1 LLKFYQGSW
10 WCCCRYEISSRSCL
24 AILDSAYPAK
34 LVKLTET
41 LANVLVRF
49 SAALYGKEMKQ
60 ISIPELLNRSE
71 RLKTLAHE
79 KMGQWPEDVTW
90 AKGARDCLE
99 ECLGGVSFDPIDL
112 LEASMFREGPRPT
125 FLNLSFSQHP
135 LTLWSSDDMSL
146 DVYYWRPGETT
157 LHDHGFHGAFMPVVG
172 EYAEVVYD
180 FKLTEDLGRGLELGV
195 LTKIRDQE
203 LLTVGKATAIFH
215 APLFI
220 HQVTHQSYCV
230 TLCLRS
236 RFQGR
241 EISDYFF
248 PGIKVAGNSVLS
260 ISAREDL
267 QRLAILQ
274 EMRPEKVLPLIAV
287 TPLGTLGR
295 WWLKD
300 LGDGQ
305 HRSLKPLIREELLKR
320 PHGQSVLAATL

>member
-1 LLKFYQGSW
+1 
-10 WCCCRYEISSRSCL
+10 
-24 AILDSAYPAK
+24 
-34 LVKLTET
+34 
-41 LANVLVRF
+41 
-49 SAALYGKEMKQ
+49 MKQ
-60 ISIPELLNRSE
+60 ISIPELLERSQ
-71 RLKTLAHE
+71 RLKTRAHDALALWTDD
-79 KMGQWPEDVTW
+79 GAW
-90 AKGARDCLE
+90 ANGARDCLE

-125 FLNLSFSQHP
+125 FSNLSFSQHP
-135 LTLWSSDDMSL
+135 LTLWSSAEMSL
-146 DVYYWRPGETT
+146 DVYYWRPGETA

-180 FKLTEDLGRGLELGV
+180 FQLTQDLGRGLELGV
-195 LTKIRDQE
+195 LSKVRDQE
-203 LLTVGKATAIFH
+203 LLAVGKATAIFH

-248 PGIKVAGNSVLS
+248 PGIKVAGNSALS

-267 QRLAILQ
+267 QRLAILH
-274 EMRPEKVLPLIAV
+274 ELRPEKVSPLIAA

-300 LGDGQ
+300 LSDGQ
-305 HRSLKPLIREELLKR
+305 HRALKPLIRQELLGR
-320 PHGQSVLAATL
+320 PHGEVLLAATL

>member
-1 LLKFYQGSW
+1 M
-10 WCCCRYEISSRSCL
+10 
-24 AILDSAYPAK
+24 
-34 LVKLTET
+34 T
-41 LANVLVRF
+41 
-49 SAALYGKEMKQ
+49 Q
-60 ISIPELLNRSE
+60 ISIPELLERSQ
-71 RLKTLAHE
+71 RLRGLAHE
-79 KMGQWPEDVTW
+79 TMAHWPDDVAW
-90 AKGARDCLE
+90 ANGARYCLD

-135 LTLWSSDDMSL
+135 LTLWSSEDMSL

-180 FKLTEDLGRGLELGV
+180 FQLTHDLGRGLELGV
-195 LTKIRDQE
+195 LTKLRDQE
-203 LLTVGKATAIFH
+203 LLAVGKAAAIFH
-215 APLFI
+215 APRFI
-220 HQVTHQSYCV
+220 HQVTHRSYCV

-248 PGIKVAGNSVLS
+248 PGIKVVGNSALS

-267 QRLAILQ
+267 QRLAILH
-274 EMRPEKVLPLIAV
+274 EMRPEKVSPLIAA

-305 HRSLKPLIREELLKR
+305 HRSLKPLIRVELQQR
-320 PHGQSVLAATL
+320 PHGARLLAATL

>member
-1 LLKFYQGSW
+1 
-10 WCCCRYEISSRSCL
+10 
-24 AILDSAYPAK
+24 
-34 LVKLTET
+34 
-41 LANVLVRF
+41 
-49 SAALYGKEMKQ
+49 MKQ
-60 ISIPELLNRSE
+60 IPVAELFTRAA
-71 RLKTLAHE
+71 RLKNLAHE
-79 KMGQWPEDVTW
+79 TMSQWHDDVAW
-90 AKGARDCLE
+90 ANGARDCLE

-135 LTLWSSDDMSL
+135 LTLWSSEEMSL

-180 FKLTEDLGRGLELGV
+180 FKLTTDLGRGLELGV
-195 LTKIRDQE
+195 LSKLRDQE
-203 LLTVGKATAIFH
+203 LLAVGKATAIFH

-248 PGIKVAGNSVLS
+248 PGIKVAGNSALS

-274 EMRPEKVLPLIAV
+274 EMRPDKVRPLIKA

-300 LGDGQ
+300 LSDGQ
-305 HRSLKPLIREELLKR
+305 HRSLKPLIREELLGR
-320 PHGQSVLAATL
+320 PHGKTLLEATL